1 MTDER
6 IAELMGWH
14 WPTSAHPDDMLAKV
28 RAVVHEAKTDN
39 SQQIETLYALYQQ
52 ASSQRDV
59 LMAQQ
64 TQLIEVWKQ
73 RIKEAKT
80 EWQGLTERDVKT
92 ITENAPSVEWA
103 VRMAESTLREKN
115 GDKRTKA
122 EWRGLTGDEMD
133 EIYAGN
139 DGTRSRRRILDLIED
154 RLKEKN
160 T

>member
-14 WPTSAHPDDMLAKV
+14 WPTSVHPDDMLAKV

-64 TQLIEVWKQ
+64 TQQIEAWKQ
-73 RIKEAKT
+73 RSKEAKT

-92 ITENAPSVEWA
+92 ITENAPSAEWA
-103 VRMAESTLREKN
+103 VRMAESTL
-115 GDKRTKA
+115 
-122 EWRGLTGDEMD
+122 
-133 EIYAGN
+133 
-139 DGTRSRRRILDLIED
+139 
-154 RLKEKN
+154 KEKN

>member
-6 IAELMGWH
+6 IAELMGWR

-80 EWQGLTERDVKT
+80 EWQGLTDAEIQEFENMELGTHDLCLEIESKLQEKT
-92 ITENAPSVEWA
+92 GVNIKFALLGLMRQKSHRHLVRPQKQVFQSKLLVE
-103 VRMAESTLREKN
+103 M
-115 GDKRTKA
+115 
-122 EWRGLTGDEMD
+122 
-133 EIYAGN
+133 
-139 DGTRSRRRILDLIED
+139 
-154 RLKEKN
+154 
-160 T
+160 

>member
-1 MTDER
+1 MDKDAALTLALAFIER
-6 IAELMGWH
+6 VNMEGWV
-14 WPTSAHPDDMLAKV
+14 LADFE
-28 RAVVHEAKTDN
+28 REM
-39 SQQIETLYALYQQ
+39 YA
-52 ASSQRDV
+52 AIV
-59 LMAQQ
+59 A
-64 TQLIEVWKQ
+64 
-73 RIKEAKT
+73 IKDAL

-92 ITENAPSVEWA
+92 ITENAPSAEWA

-115 GDKRTKA
+115 GAKRTKA
-122 EWRGLTGDEMD
+122 EWRGLTGDEME